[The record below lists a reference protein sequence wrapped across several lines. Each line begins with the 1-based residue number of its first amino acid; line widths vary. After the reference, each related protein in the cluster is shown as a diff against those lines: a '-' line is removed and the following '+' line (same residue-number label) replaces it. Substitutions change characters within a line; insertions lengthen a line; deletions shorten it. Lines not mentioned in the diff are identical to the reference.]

1 MKHRKSISGVEFK
14 TGTKVICINDDFS
27 NVRPLYKIIFRF
39 PVAGEVY
46 TIRGK
51 YDAESIWLKEVINE
65 VMRFPFGKIT
75 EPSFF
80 NWRFRLYVED
90 KIEAE
95 EALKGKEFT
104 SLK

>member
-39 PVAGEVY
+39 PVAGEIYV
-46 TIRGK
+46 IRGK

-80 NWRFRLYVED
+80 NWRFRLVEEVD
-90 KIEAE
+90 IKADEVEELTESAE
-95 EALKGKEFT
+95 
-104 SLK
+104 